1 MRTGMARVL
10 ALAAACLWLAG
21 CNTTNPTASVSE
33 GPSPTASALLPAGA
47 NAQASAQTSASDD
60 ATGSITP
67 RDEDVTLGKQ
77 QYRANNFDAAAKAF
91 NRAAQKH
98 PRNSE
103 AWLGLAASYDRL
115 RQFELAD
122 SAYDQATHI
131 DGQTAEILNNQGYS
145 YLLRG
150 DYLRA
155 RARLTAAQAKDPA
168 NRYVQN
174 NLQLLAEAQ
183 SKKKTAR

>member
-1 MRTGMARVL
+1 MRLGMARALVL
-10 ALAAACLWLAG
+10 SLTCICLAG
-21 CNTTNPTASVSE
+21 CNTTNRTASVSE
-33 GPSPTASALLPAGA
+33 GNSNGGAPLSIPGA
-47 NAQASAQTSASDD
+47 NAQASVPSDTET
-60 ATGSITP
+60 TGSIAP
-67 RDEDVTLGKQ
+67 HDEDVTLGKQ
-77 QYRANNFDAAAKAF
+77 EYRAGNFDAAAKAF
-91 NRAAQKH
+91 NRAAQRH
-98 PRNSE
+98 PRDSE

-131 DGQTAEILNNQGYS
+131 DGQTAEIMNNQGYS

-150 DYLRA
+150 DYTRA
-155 RARLTAAQAKDPA
+155 RAKLTAAKLKDPS

-183 SKKKTAR
+183 SKSKTAR